1 MMNAQE
7 IIAYIGSAEK
17 KTPVKAYVN
26 EKEVI
31 DYGSAV
37 VFGEGASKVVFGDWR
52 ELGPVLEAN
61 AGKIKD
67 LVVENDRRNSAIPML
82 DLRDYPRAGG
92 NRQQCR
98 HYDGRGHQYRC
109 GHWRGHHD

>member
-26 EKEVI
+26 EKEAI

-37 VFGEGASKVVFGDWR
+37 VFGEGASKVVFGD
-52 ELGPVLEAN
+52 
-61 AGKIKD
+61 
-67 LVVENDRRNSAIPML
+67 
-82 DLRDYPRAGG
+82 
-92 NRQQCR
+92 
-98 HYDGRGHQYRC
+98 
-109 GHWRGHHD
+109 